1 MSTHRQSSNGGLLN
15 YYSYCLSVCCVCVL
29 LFHLSIYLCAYCHI
43 FYLCHLTYYDYCYY
57 YSQDFITYSYSLFLT
72 STSTSTENDKTA
84 LIPYPCDFQFGSK
97 TSTTT
102 FNTSLTNKSDS
113 LLSATGLASTTA
125 TTTGST
131 LQLVVGW
138 SNDVLGTYEFM

>member
-1 MSTHRQSSNGGLLN
+1 MITAIIIHRILSPTPTPSSSSLTSLGLLKN
-15 YYSYCLSVCCVCVL
+15 TSKVDT
-29 LFHLSIYLCAYCHI
+29 HI
-43 FYLCHLTYYDYCYY
+43 DTNTET
-57 YSQDFITYSYSLFLT
+57 ST

-131 LQLVVGW
+131 LQLVVVW